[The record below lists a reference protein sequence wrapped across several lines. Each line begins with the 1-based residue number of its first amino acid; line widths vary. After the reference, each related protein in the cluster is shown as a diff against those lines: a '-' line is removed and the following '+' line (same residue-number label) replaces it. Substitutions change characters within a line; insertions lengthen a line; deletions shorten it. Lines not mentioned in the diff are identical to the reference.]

1 MDVLEQEL
9 RQLLTSGSMARP
21 LGLAT
26 GRTMEPVYAGL
37 VKRLQTWSGTDR
49 QRLRKVW
56 SSFNL
61 DEYIGLEVRDPRSYQ
76 AFMDAWL
83 GQPLQLSSS
92 SLRVPDGRAPDP
104 DVAALNYSRE
114 VAARGGIGL
123 QLLGL
128 GANGHVGFNEP
139 PCGPEQRCHVV
150 TLSEAT
156 RHQNASMF
164 GGNPAAVPH
173 QAITL
178 GVAEILAARD
188 IHLVVT
194 GRSKAPI
201 LARLLAMQRP
211 EPSLPASWLLEHERV
226 QLWADAEALSLA

>member
-9 RQLLTSGSMARP
+9 RQLLTGGSLARP

-37 VKRLQTWSGTDR
+37 VKRLQTWSGSDR

-83 GQPLQLSSS
+83 GEPLQLSSS
-92 SLRVPDGRAPDP
+92 SLRVPDGQATDP

-164 GGNPAAVPH
+164 GGNPSAVPH